1 MKNTQLI
8 IDLVRE
14 NEDLKQSIFNL
25 FLYIQ
30 EAKKGNKHV
39 AIQCHSELMRSIFT
53 EMMDNFEVIRDNFKT
68 PKKTNF
74 NEFV

>member
-14 NEDLKQSIFNL
+14 NEDLKQSIFDL

-30 EAKKGNKHV
+30 EAKKGNKHIS
-39 AIQCHSELMRSIFT
+39 IQCHSELMRSIST
-53 EMMDNFEVIRDNFKT
+53 EMMDNFEVIRDNFNKA
-68 PKKTNF
+68 KNKY
-74 NEFV
+74 